1 MARRGENIYKRKD
14 GRWEGRYKMGYDSYG
29 KTKYRSV
36 YARSYQ
42 EVKSKLS
49 LLKNSS
55 ERCVSSGRVTVK
67 EIFTEWLSAV
77 KLKVKDSTYANY
89 QMKAD
94 KHILPAFGSVTY
106 DKLSAAM
113 VHRFIRDKM
122 QDGLSP
128 KYVSDIIIV
137 FKSMSKFAARE
148 YGYHN
153 PLNNVILPKSQKKE
167 MQLFSYSQQNLLCKF
182 LLNNLDNTKLCVLLS
197 LYTGIRIGEVCALK
211 WSDIDWE
218 KSILTVRR
226 TVQRIS
232 SKNEKGATKL
242 LLDSP
247 KSMNSL
253 RSIPIPAFLLK
264 LLKKMKG
271 NPTAYVLS
279 GTEKIIEP
287 RTMQYRY
294 QAILKKAQLP
304 SIRFHSL
311 RHMFATN
318 CIALGFDVKTL
329 SELLGHSSV
338 QTTLN
343 RYVHSS
349 MDRKR
354 ECMNLITIAA

>member
-14 GRWEGRYKMGYDSYG
+14 GRWEGRYKQECPSG
-29 KTKYRSV
+29 KVKYRSV

-42 EVKSKLS
+42 EVKSKLI
-49 LLKNSS
+49 LLKGYSS
-55 ERCVSSGRVTVK
+55 KCVSSGRVTVK
-67 EIFTEWLSAV
+67 ELFNDWLNTV
-77 KLKVKDSTYANY
+77 KLKVKESTYANY
-89 QMKAD
+89 KMKIK
-94 KHILPAFGSVTY
+94 KHILPAFGDIAY
-106 DKLSAAM
+106 DKLSASM
-113 VHRFIRDKM
+113 VHKFIQEKI

-128 KYVSDIIIV
+128 KYVSDIIVV
-137 FKSMSKFAARE
+137 FKSMAKFAARE

-167 MQLFSYSQQNLLCKF
+167 MELFSDSQQNLLCRF
-182 LLNNLDNTKLCVLLS
+182 LLNNLDNTKLCILLS
-197 LYTGIRIGEVCALK
+197 FYTGIRIGEVCALK

-232 SKNEKGATKL
+232 FKSEKCATKL

-247 KSMNSL
+247 KSANSK
-253 RSIPIPAFLLK
+253 RSIPIPTFLLK
-264 LLKKMKG
+264 LLKEMEG
-271 NPTAYVLS
+271 EPTAYVLS

-287 RTMQYRY
+287 RTMQYRF

-354 ECMNLITIAA
+354 ECMNRLTIAT

>member
-1 MARRGENIYKRKD
+1 MSRKGENIYKRKD
-14 GRWEGRYKMGYDSYG
+14 GRWEGRYKQGYDSFG
-29 KTKYRSV
+29 KARYHSV
-36 YARSYQ
+36 YAKTYQ

-49 LLKNSS
+49 LLKNFPVKSL
-55 ERCVSSGRVTVK
+55 SSGRVTVK
-67 EIFTEWLSAV
+67 ELFNDWLNV
-77 KLKVKDSTYANY
+77 MELKVKESTYANY
-89 QMKAD
+89 KMKIE
-94 KHILPAFGSVTY
+94 KHILPIFGGTAY
-106 DKLSAAM
+106 DKLSASM
-113 VHRFIRDKM
+113 VHKFIQKKI

-128 KYVSDIIIV
+128 KYVSDIIVV
-137 FKSMSKFAARE
+137 FKSMSKFAAKE
-148 YGYHN
+148 YNYHN
-153 PLNNVILPKSQKKE
+153 PLNNVMLPKSQKKE
-167 MQLFSYSQQNLLCKF
+167 MQLFSDAQQNLLCRF
-182 LLNNLDNTKLCVLLS
+182 LLNNLDNTKLCILLS
-197 LYTGIRIGEVCALK
+197 FYTGIRIGEVCALK

-232 SKNEKGATKL
+232 SENEKGATKL

-247 KSMNSL
+247 KSANSM
-253 RSIPIPAFLLK
+253 RSIPIPIFLLN
-264 LLKKMKG
+264 LLKKMEG
-271 NPTAYVLS
+271 EPTAYVLS

-287 RTMQYRY
+287 RTMQYRF

-354 ECMNLITIAA
+354 ECMNRLTIAA

>member
-14 GRWEGRYKMGYDSYG
+14 GRWEGRYKQECTSG
-29 KTKYRSV
+29 KVKYRSV

-42 EVKSKLS
+42 EVKSKLI
-49 LLKNSS
+49 LLKGCSS
-55 ERCVSSGRVTVK
+55 KYVSSGRVTVK
-67 EIFTEWLSAV
+67 ELFNDWLNTV
-77 KLKVKDSTYANY
+77 KLKVKESTYANY
-89 QMKAD
+89 KMKIK
-94 KHILPAFGSVTY
+94 KHILPVFGDTAY
-106 DKLSAAM
+106 DKLSASM
-113 VHRFIRDKM
+113 LHKFIQEKI

-128 KYVSDIIIV
+128 KYVSDIIVV
-137 FKSMSKFAARE
+137 FKSMSKFAAKE

-167 MQLFSYSQQNLLCKF
+167 MEMFSDSQQNLLCRF
-182 LLNNLDNTKLCVLLS
+182 LLNNLDNTKLCILLS
-197 LYTGIRIGEVCALK
+197 FYTGIRIGEVCALK

-218 KSILTVRR
+218 KSILNVRR

-232 SKNEKGATKL
+232 SKSEKGATKL

-247 KSMNSL
+247 KSANSM
-253 RSIPIPAFLLK
+253 RSIPIPTFLLK
-264 LLKKMKG
+264 LLNKIAG
-271 NPTAYVLS
+271 ESTAYILS

-287 RTMQYRY
+287 RTMQYRF
-294 QAILKKAQLP
+294 QSILKKAQLP

-318 CIALGFDVKTL
+318 CIALEFDVKTL
-329 SELLGHSSV
+329 SEILGHSSV

-343 RYVHSS
+343 LYVHSS

-354 ECMNLITIAA
+354 ECMNRLTIAA